1 MRPLGAL
8 PSFVHPALTVELD
21 ITSRLTGHWDWL
33 PGRAERTESLMR
45 ITNLLIGTTTLAVVA
60 AGFVGMLT
68 VQKLRTAQ
76 ARSPLRIVFD
86 GSASGLRKGG
96 PVNFD
101 GVPAGEIT
109 SITLESPRK
118 VVAMTMLDNSAPIR
132 KDTVVGI
139 EFQGLTGVA
148 AISLVGGAASAAPV
162 PLDNDG
168 VPVLTA
174 DLSEQQS
181 ITDTLHNVDKVIVD
195 NEGTIKDGLLS
206 FETYTASLK
215 SKGQTIDDV
224 IAKVE
229 NGLEGFGNA
238 VDKVDGLVPGLADGK
253 ASELF
258 EKVKSIREM
267 ADGFRKKSATVME
280 DARQTLV
287 DLSDTANKMSEK
299 LNPPASAASSPAAPR
314 RQSTKRQ

>member
-1 MRPLGAL
+1 MR
-8 PSFVHPALTVELD
+8 V
-21 ITSRLTGHWDWL
+21 
-33 PGRAERTESLMR
+33 
-45 ITNLLIGTTTLAVVA
+45 TNLLIGTTTLAVIA
-60 AGFVGMLT
+60 AAFVGMLT

-118 VVAMTMLDNSAPIR
+118 IVAMTMLDNSAPIR
-132 KDTVVGI
+132 KDTAVGI

-148 AISLVGGAASAAPV
+148 AISLVGGAAGAPPV
-162 PLDNDG
+162 PLDRDG

-174 DLSEQQS
+174 DWSEQQS

-195 NEGTIKDGLLS
+195 NEGAIKDALLS

-215 SKGQTIDDV
+215 SKGQAIDDV
-224 IAKVE
+224 IAKAE
-229 NGLEGFGNA
+229 NGLEGFSNA
-238 VDKVDGLVPGLADGK
+238 VDKVDNLVPRLTDGK

-258 EKVKSIREM
+258 EKVTSIREM
-267 ADGFRKKSATVME
+267 ADGFRHRSATMME
-280 DARQTLV
+280 DARQTLLDV
-287 DLSDTANKMSEK
+287 SDTANKMSQK
-299 LNPPASAASSPAAPR
+299 LVPQTPAAPASVAPR
-314 RQSTKRQ
+314 RQRTNRQ

>member
-1 MRPLGAL
+1 MR
-8 PSFVHPALTVELD
+8 V
-21 ITSRLTGHWDWL
+21 
-33 PGRAERTESLMR
+33 
-45 ITNLLIGTTTLAVVA
+45 TNLLIGTTTLAVIA

-118 VVAMTMLDNSAPIR
+118 IVAMTMLDNSAPIR
-132 KDTVVGI
+132 KDTAVGI

-148 AISLVGGAASAAPV
+148 AISLVGGAAGAPPV
-162 PLDNDG
+162 PLDRDG
-168 VPVLTA
+168 VPMLTA
-174 DLSEQQS
+174 DWSEQQS

-195 NEGTIKDGLLS
+195 NEGAIKDTLMS
-206 FETYTASLK
+206 FATYTASLK
-215 SKGQTIDDV
+215 SKGHTIDDV
-224 IAKVE
+224 IAKAE
-229 NGLEGFGNA
+229 NGLEGFSNA
-238 VDKVDGLVPGLADGK
+238 VDKVDNLVPGLADGK

-258 EKVKSIREM
+258 EKVTSIREM
-267 ADGFRKKSATVME
+267 ADGFRHRSATMME
-280 DARQTLV
+280 DARETLLDV
-287 DLSDTANKMSEK
+287 SDAANKMSQK
-299 LNPPASAASSPAAPR
+299 LVPQTPAAPASVAPR
-314 RQSTKRQ
+314 RQRTNRQ

>member
-1 MRPLGAL
+1 MR
-8 PSFVHPALTVELD
+8 V
-21 ITSRLTGHWDWL
+21 
-33 PGRAERTESLMR
+33 
-45 ITNLLIGTTTLAVVA
+45 TNLLIGTTTLAVIA

-118 VVAMTMLDNSAPIR
+118 IVAMTMLDNSAPIR

-139 EFQGLTGVA
+139 EFQGLTGMA
-148 AISLVGGAASAAPV
+148 AISLVGGAASAPPV
-162 PLDNDG
+162 PLDKDG
-168 VPVLTA
+168 IPVLTA
-174 DLSEQQS
+174 DWSEQQS
-181 ITDTLHNVDKVIVD
+181 IADTLHNVDKVIVA
-195 NEGTIKDGLLS
+195 NEGAIKDGLLS

-215 SKGQTIDDV
+215 SKGQAIDDV
-224 IAKVE
+224 IAKAE
-229 NGLEGFGNA
+229 NGLEGFSNA
-238 VDKVDGLVPGLADGK
+238 VDKVDGLAPGLADGK

-258 EKVKSIREM
+258 EKVRSIREM
-267 ADGFRKKSATVME
+267 ADGFRHKSATVMDE
-280 DARQTLV
+280 ARQTLL
-287 DLSDTANKMSEK
+287 DLSDTANKMSQK
-299 LNPPASAASSPAAPR
+299 LTPQAAAAPSPAAPR
-314 RQSTKRQ
+314 RQGAKRQ

>member
-1 MRPLGAL
+1 MR
-8 PSFVHPALTVELD
+8 V
-21 ITSRLTGHWDWL
+21 
-33 PGRAERTESLMR
+33 
-45 ITNLLIGTTTLAVVA
+45 TNLLVGTMTLAVIA
-60 AGFVGMLT
+60 AGLVGMLT
-68 VQKLRTAQ
+68 VHKLRTTQ
-76 ARSPLRIVFD
+76 ARGPLRVVFD

-109 SITLESPRK
+109 SIKLESPRK
-118 VVAMTMLDNSAPIR
+118 IVAMVLLDSSAPIR

-148 AISLVGGAASAAPV
+148 AISLVGGASGAPPV
-162 PLDNDG
+162 PLDRDG

-174 DLSEQQS
+174 DLREQQS

-195 NEGTIKDGLLS
+195 NEGTVKDALLS

-215 SKGQTIDDV
+215 SKGQAIDDV

-229 NGLEGFGNA
+229 NGLDGFSGA
-238 VDKVDGLVPGLADGK
+238 VDKVDRLVPGLADGK

-267 ADGFRKKSATVME
+267 ADSFRQKSATVME
-280 DARQTLV
+280 EARQTLLDV
-287 DLSDTANKMSEK
+287 SDTASKMSQK
-299 LNPPASAASSPAAPR
+299 LDPRAAAAPSPAAPS
-314 RQSTKRQ
+314 RQGSKPQ